1 MSEDPSTLSDE
12 LRRLKSETD
21 TLSVDAWRTVADLK
35 AASPREPET
44 DPPQKATAERSERSQ
59 HGRGGGLVGWF
70 LFAVF
75 VVYPL
80 SIMPAY
86 VVMLLLRSRG
96 IDLYEPYASFYW
108 PIIWVLRNVEWAR
121 RLDDTIEP
129 LLRGL
134 VR

>member
-1 MSEDPSTLSDE
+1 MGEDPSTLSDE

-35 AASPREPET
+35 PANPREPAN
-44 DPPQKATAERSERSQ
+44 PPQNATAEGPERSKDAA
-59 HGRGGGLVGWF
+59 GWGLASWF
-70 LFAVF
+70 LFAAF

-86 VVMLLLRSRG
+86 VMLLLLRSRG
-96 IDLYEPYASFYW
+96 VDLYAPFETFYW
-108 PIIWVLRNVEWAR
+108 PVIWVLENVEWAR
-121 RLDDTIEP
+121 RLNNTIEP
-129 LLRGL
+129 VLRGL

>member
-1 MSEDPSTLSDE
+1 MAEDPSTLSGE

-44 DPPQKATAERSERSQ
+44 DPPQKVTAERSERPKESA
-59 HGRGGGLVGWF
+59 GRGIMGWS
-70 LFAVF
+70 LFAVI

-86 VVMLLLRSRG
+86 VALLLLRSHG
-96 IDLYEPYASFYW
+96 IDLYAPFATFYW
-108 PIIWVLRNVEWAR
+108 PVIWVLENVEWAG
-121 RLDDTIEP
+121 RLNNTIEP

>member
-44 DPPQKATAERSERSQ
+44 DPPQNATAEGSERSQ
-59 HGRGGGLVGWF
+59 HGWGGGLVGWF
-70 LFAVF
+70 LLAVF
-75 VVYPL
+75 VIYPL

-86 VVMLLLRSRG
+86 VMLLLLRSRG
-96 IDLYEPYASFYW
+96 IDLHVAFETFYW
-108 PIIWVLRNVEWAR
+108 PVIWVLENVEWAG
-121 RLDDTIEP
+121 RLNNTIEP

>member
-1 MSEDPSTLSDE
+1 MGEDPSTLSDE

-21 TLSVDAWRTVADLK
+21 TLSVDAWRTVVDLK
-35 AASPREPET
+35 AAAPREPEAN
-44 DPPQKATAERSERSQ
+44 PPQNATPEGPQHPKDSQ
-59 HGRGGGLVGWF
+59 GRGLLGWF

-75 VVYPL
+75 IVYPL

-86 VVMLLLRSRG
+86 VALLLLRSRG
-96 IDLYEPYASFYW
+96 IDLYAPYESFYW
-108 PIIWVLRNVEWAR
+108 PIIWVLENVEWAR
-121 RLDDTIEP
+121 RLNNTIEP